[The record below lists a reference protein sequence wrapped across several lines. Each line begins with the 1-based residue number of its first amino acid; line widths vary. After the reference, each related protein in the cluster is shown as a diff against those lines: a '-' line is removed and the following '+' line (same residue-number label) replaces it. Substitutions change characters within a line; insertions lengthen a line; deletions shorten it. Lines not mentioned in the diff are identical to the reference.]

1 MKYSVKGLREY
12 GFVGFVPLKDWD
24 ESQVIGITHSDV
36 EGVYV
41 VVREA
46 TEAPKFLDED
56 HRKPRPKRW
65 SAEAAAERWVPE
77 VHVLYFGK
85 GPLRSSAGK
94 RRTGLARRI
103 GELQRHGFRGGA
115 NHYGG
120 KLLWQIDDADALLI
134 AWKSLA
140 EGESAAT
147 ESGLIRGFERIIG
160 RQPFANVG
168 APLIDSTPIYL

>member
-1 MKYSVKGLREY
+1 MKYSIEDLREY

-24 ESQVIGITHSDV
+24 ESRVVGVTQSEG

-41 VVREA
+41 VVRDA
-46 TEAPKFLDED
+46 TDVPIFLDEH

-65 SAEAAAERWVPE
+65 SAAAAADRWVPG
-77 VHVLYFGK
+77 VQVLYFGK
-85 GPLRSSAGK
+85 GPLRSSTAK
-94 RRTGLARRI
+94 RRKGLACRV
-103 GELQRHGFRGGA
+103 GELQRHGYRGGA

-134 AWKSLA
+134 AWKPLA
-140 EGESAAT
+140 EGESAAI
-147 ESGLIRGFERIIG
+147 ESGRIRGFDRIMG

-168 APLIDSTPIYL
+168 APLVGSTPIFL